1 MATGAQNFPELTP
14 SSRRFIPGE
23 VPQSEFTS
31 LDGTKTYLR
40 YGNKRTEA
48 KLSMSFA
55 NLRDQEVA
63 WILDHYRIVTQN
75 WSTADEKTRWVVF
88 NREQGLGGVKDSN
101 YTDAEAPDQTAT
113 SYKPDL
119 LSHMITGSTGDDS
132 LKWRY
137 ASAPTVTSVFPGI
150 SNVSCSFVAC
160 LDAP

>member
-1 MATGAQNFPELTP
+1 MASGAQNFPKLTP
-14 SSRRFIPGE
+14 SSRSFIPGE
-23 VPQSEFTS
+23 VPKSEFTS

-40 YGNKRTEA
+40 YGNKRTDA
-48 KLSMSFA
+48 KLSLSFA
-55 NLRDQEVA
+55 NLKDQEVA

-101 YTDAEAPDQTAT
+101 YTDAEAPDQADTN
-113 SYKPDL
+113 YKPDL

-137 ASAPTVTSVFPGI
+137 SSAPQVTSVYPGI

-160 LDAP
+160 LDSP